1 MCVVSSLVRTQYISP
16 WLFRRNENEYI
27 LCGFKNMSTEP
38 VLCKKHG
45 TVINPATSNSS
56 GVDSDI
62 DWLEKVECN
71 ECCGKWESKK

>member
-1 MCVVSSLVRTQYISP
+1 
-16 WLFRRNENEYI
+16 
-27 LCGFKNMSTEP
+27 MSTEP

-45 TVINPATSNSS
+45 TVINPTTSNSS